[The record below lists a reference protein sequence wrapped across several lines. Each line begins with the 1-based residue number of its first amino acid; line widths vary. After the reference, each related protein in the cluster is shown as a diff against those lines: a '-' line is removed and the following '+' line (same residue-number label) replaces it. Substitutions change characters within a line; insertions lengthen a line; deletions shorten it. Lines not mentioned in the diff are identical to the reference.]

1 MYTLCNGKDANVTAS
16 GRFVRGCH
24 HPGFGLQYVFVNK
37 MKGAEE
43 DCGDQG
49 ISFLPILS
57 DSLGG
62 WHDEQKGR

>member
-1 MYTLCNGKDANVTAS
+1 MCGAATTNGFAL
-16 GRFVRGCH
+16 H
-24 HPGFGLQYVFVNK
+24 HVFGNK

-62 WHDEQKGR
+62 WHNEQKER